1 MRAFFRSDGPH
12 GCGRSATE
20 PLMTPFTLTLSPR
33 FVVSVL
39 RDSLAG
45 ERGQIS
51 VAPLTTRHTE
61 RRLWRSVR

>member
-1 MRAFFRSDGPH
+1 MRGSSSECIVQAN
-12 GCGRSATE
+12 
-20 PLMTPFTLTLSPR
+20 PLTLALSPR

-51 VAPLTTRHTE
+51 VAPLTSLHAA
-61 RRLWRSVR
+61 